1 MAGIRPA
8 AAVLALFGSL
18 GVGFSAYLD
27 WLDGRAPD
35 EIPIR
40 LLVDDVTGEAPSY
53 WRSLAVPLGIASV
66 VGIVGVLLRSR
77 SMLALAF
84 IVWPRHVRLVDR
96 ARGRPSRRTRRVRP
110 RGRGVAAGRQRS
122 GAARRRRSAAPV
134 RKTSASREPDGAGL
148 TRPPARHRCLSP
160 PSWPSAPGR
169 RARMGAR
176 RVTRVAGCVVPVRW

>member
-84 IVWPRHVRLVDR
+84 IVGLGTFVWWIVREADLRDELDVSDLEVGAWLLVGSAAALLVGGAELR
-96 ARGRPSRRTRRVRP
+96 RFGRPRRLGNPTGPGSPVRP
-110 RGRGVAAGRQRS
+110 LDT
-122 GAARRRRSAAPV
+122 GA
-134 RKTSASREPDGAGL
+134 
-148 TRPPARHRCLSP
+148 
-160 PSWPSAPGR
+160 
-169 RARMGAR
+169 
-176 RVTRVAGCVVPVRW
+176 